1 MMRSLYSGVAG
12 LKTHQTRMDVIG
24 NNIANVNTTAYKSQ
38 SMTFSDLMYQTT
50 QSASGANTTTGV
62 GGVNA
67 RQIGLGSKTSAIKTA
82 ITTQGASQTTND
94 PFDIITSMV
103 DEVYALDSS
112 LTEFKK
118 VSDLSGASLDNYTN
132 KLSAIG
138 KTVARTG
145 KPKRQAR
152 CVGMVNQH

>member
-1 MMRSLYSGVAG
+1 M
-12 LKTHQTRMDVIG
+12 
-24 NNIANVNTTAYKSQ
+24 
-38 SMTFSDLMYQTT
+38 
-50 QSASGANTTTGV
+50 
-62 GGVNA
+62 
-67 RQIGLGSKTSAIKTA
+67 
-82 ITTQGASQTTND
+82 ASQYSILVDVDFSTSQIQQKLRQAAQNTKINFD
-94 PFDIITSMV
+94 VDSGSIAQAAKSAENLGLTFQEANLIMSKSLDIITSMV

-118 VSDLSGASLDNYTN
+118 VSDLSGASLENYTN

-152 CVGMVNQH
+152 SVGMVNQH

>member
-1 MMRSLYSGVAG
+1 M
-12 LKTHQTRMDVIG
+12 
-24 NNIANVNTTAYKSQ
+24 
-38 SMTFSDLMYQTT
+38 
-50 QSASGANTTTGV
+50 
-62 GGVNA
+62 
-67 RQIGLGSKTSAIKTA
+67 
-82 ITTQGASQTTND
+82 ASQYSILVDVDFSTSQIQQKLRQAAQNAKINFDVDSGSIDQAAKAAENLGLTFQEANLIMSKSL
-94 PFDIITSMV
+94 DIITSMV

-118 VSDLSGASLDNYTN
+118 VSDLSGASLENYTN

>member
-1 MMRSLYSGVAG
+1 MVSQYSILVDVDFSTSQIQQKLQNAAKNSKINFDVDSSSIDQATKAAENLGLTFQEANLIMSKSL
-12 LKTHQTRMDVIG
+12 
-24 NNIANVNTTAYKSQ
+24 
-38 SMTFSDLMYQTT
+38 
-50 QSASGANTTTGV
+50 
-62 GGVNA
+62 
-67 RQIGLGSKTSAIKTA
+67 
-82 ITTQGASQTTND
+82 
-94 PFDIITSMV
+94 DIITSMV

-118 VSDLSGASLDNYTN
+118 VSDLSGASLDNYTS

>member
-1 MMRSLYSGVAG
+1 M
-12 LKTHQTRMDVIG
+12 
-24 NNIANVNTTAYKSQ
+24 
-38 SMTFSDLMYQTT
+38 
-50 QSASGANTTTGV
+50 
-62 GGVNA
+62 
-67 RQIGLGSKTSAIKTA
+67 
-82 ITTQGASQTTND
+82 ASQYSILVDVDFSTSQIQQKLRQAAQNTKINFD
-94 PFDIITSMV
+94 VDSGGIYQAAKSAENLGLTFQEANLIMSKSLDIITSMV

-152 CVGMVNQH
+152 SDGMVNQH

>member
-1 MMRSLYSGVAG
+1 M
-12 LKTHQTRMDVIG
+12 
-24 NNIANVNTTAYKSQ
+24 
-38 SMTFSDLMYQTT
+38 
-50 QSASGANTTTGV
+50 
-62 GGVNA
+62 
-67 RQIGLGSKTSAIKTA
+67 
-82 ITTQGASQTTND
+82 ASQYSILVDVDFSTSQIQQKLRQAAQNAKINFDVDSGSIDQAAKAAENLGLTFQEANLIMSKSL
-94 PFDIITSMV
+94 DIITSMV

-132 KLSAIG
+132 KLSEIG

-152 CVGMVNQH
+152 SDGMVNQH

>member
-1 MMRSLYSGVAG
+1 M
-12 LKTHQTRMDVIG
+12 
-24 NNIANVNTTAYKSQ
+24 
-38 SMTFSDLMYQTT
+38 
-50 QSASGANTTTGV
+50 
-62 GGVNA
+62 
-67 RQIGLGSKTSAIKTA
+67 
-82 ITTQGASQTTND
+82 ASQYSILVDVDFSTSQIQQKLRQAAQNTKINFD
-94 PFDIITSMV
+94 VDSSGIDQATKAAENLGLTFQEANLIMSKSLDIITSMV

-152 CVGMVNQH
+152 SDGMVNQH

>member
-1 MMRSLYSGVAG
+1 MASQYSILVDVDFSTSQIQQKLRQAAQNTKINFDVDSRGLDQAAKSAENLGLTFQEANLIMSRSL
-12 LKTHQTRMDVIG
+12 
-24 NNIANVNTTAYKSQ
+24 
-38 SMTFSDLMYQTT
+38 
-50 QSASGANTTTGV
+50 
-62 GGVNA
+62 
-67 RQIGLGSKTSAIKTA
+67 
-82 ITTQGASQTTND
+82 
-94 PFDIITSMV
+94 DIITSMV
-103 DEVYALDSS
+103 EEVYALDSS

>member
-1 MMRSLYSGVAG
+1 M
-12 LKTHQTRMDVIG
+12 
-24 NNIANVNTTAYKSQ
+24 
-38 SMTFSDLMYQTT
+38 
-50 QSASGANTTTGV
+50 
-62 GGVNA
+62 
-67 RQIGLGSKTSAIKTA
+67 
-82 ITTQGASQTTND
+82 ASQYSILVDVDFSTSQIQQKLRQAAQNTKINFD
-94 PFDIITSMV
+94 VDSGSIDQAAKSAENLGLTFHEANLIMSKSLDIITSMV

-118 VSDLSGASLDNYTN
+118 VSDLSGASLENYTN

-152 CVGMVNQH
+152 SDGMVNQH